1 MIKKL
6 IDVMI
11 TDDVISE
18 TDKADLLKTWKLRT
32 EKLALTEVNNS
43 KQLNSVIKHIEEHE
57 KNF

>member
-18 TDKADLLKTWKLRT
+18 TDKADLLKAWKLRT